1 MNEYRKVDSMF
12 SGLDSH
18 IVASKSLIERPY
30 KDNDEDVL
38 IEGQILET
46 LEDGIEIELC
56 LTWFWLRY
64 LRNAILTPLRTKP
77 IRNAPNS
84 VHYI

>member
-56 LTWFWLRY
+56 LWTDCECHMSFWDVSK
-64 LRNAILTPLRTKP
+64 N
-77 IRNAPNS
+77 NS
-84 VHYI
+84 SIQK